1 MINTASYIIY
11 FGVTLNAGDIGLGS
25 LQLNV
30 VFLCVVQIG
39 SYVFTYFF
47 IGTIKRRKGTL
58 IVQLMFLV
66 GGILLVLIHNVIPD
80 FRGEKWVETMFVC
93 VLIRGGMSFMFAII
107 FNMGAELFDSTVR

>member
-25 LQLNV
+25 LQINV

-39 SYVFTYFF
+39 SYIFTYFF

-58 IVQLMFLV
+58 IVQLMFLA